1 MADTLSPAAPAAV
14 LPEAVEVAVRAAVH
28 GFFGT
33 HLGLEPAEVI
43 GEPWDGHPAAI
54 TAVISFFGD
63 PVFSVM
69 LGLPEATAAAVAE
82 KFCGFE
88 VPFDGPD
95 MGDLV
100 GELVNV
106 MAGEVVA
113 RLEAGGKKAPMSLPT
128 VARGQN
134 VELLPPADARTERL
148 AFTTAAGPFWLKLV
162 RASGSHTGTRRSGQ

>member
-1 MADTLSPAAPAAV
+1 MAETLSPSAAAV
-14 LPEAVEVAVRAAVH
+14 LPEAVETAVRAAAA
-28 GFFGT
+28 GFFGG
-33 HLGLEPAEVI
+33 HLGLDPAEVV
-43 GEPWDGHPAAI
+43 GDSFDGHPAAI

-69 LGLPEATAAAVAE
+69 LGLPEATAVAVAE

-106 MAGEVVA
+106 MAGEITA

-128 VARGQN
+128 VARGRN

-148 AFTTAAGPFWLKLV
+148 AYTTAAGGFWLKLV
-162 RASGSHTGTRRSGQ
+162 RAGSSHPGTRRSGL

>member
-1 MADTLSPAAPAAV
+1 MAETLSPAAPV
-14 LPEAVEVAVRAAVH
+14 VFPEVVETAVRAAVH
-28 GFFGT
+28 GLFGT
-33 HLGLEPAEVI
+33 HLGVDPAEVL
-43 GEPWDGHPAAI
+43 GEPWDGPPAAVN
-54 TAVISFFGD
+54 AVISFFGD
-63 PVFSVM
+63 PVFSVV

-162 RASGSHTGTRRSGQ
+162 RANGTAPGTRRSGQ

>member
-1 MADTLSPAAPAAV
+1 MADTLCPARPGV
-14 LPEAVEVAVRAAVH
+14 LPEAAEVAVRAAVH

-33 HLGLEPAEVI
+33 HLGLDPAEVV
-43 GEPWDGHPAAI
+43 GEPWDGHPAAV

-69 LGLPEATAAAVAE
+69 LGLPEATATAVAG

-113 RLEAGGKKAPMSLPT
+113 RLEAGGEKAPMSLPT
-128 VARGQN
+128 VVRGQN
-134 VELLPPADARTERL
+134 VEVLPPADATSERL
-148 AFTTAAGPFWLKLV
+148 AFTSLAGPFWLKLV
-162 RASGSHTGTRRSGQ
+162 KSGGHTGTRRSGQ